1 MSWIVFIVCIGLLAV
16 IIFQDFKYRQI
27 FWLTLPVLFLIFT
40 GQSIF
45 FNGLK
50 YAALYFMV
58 NFCFLVFIFL
68 SGVLLVAV
76 AKKASLPETFK
87 TFTGIGDVL
96 FFLVVCTAF
105 SPFMYLAY
113 CGLSALVAISGYL
126 LYNSLVKNVQ
136 ISSPFAGVMALLLV
150 FFITIRQVNPAFDF
164 YDDEMI
170 ASILRFR

>member
-1 MSWIVFIVCIGLLAV
+1 
-16 IIFQDFKYRQI
+16 
-27 FWLTLPVLFLIFT
+27 
-40 GQSIF
+40 
-45 FNGLK
+45 
-50 YAALYFMV
+50 
-58 NFCFLVFIFL
+58 
-68 SGVLLVAV
+68 
-76 AKKASLPETFK
+76 
-87 TFTGIGDVL
+87 
-96 FFLVVCTAF
+96 
-105 SPFMYLAY
+105 MYLAY